1 MSSKSMA
8 QLGNR
13 VEAIPG
19 TAALGKGIAV
29 LCMIGDEKAP
39 PRFSRLQA
47 LTSLPKGTLHR
58 ILKALI
64 LEGLVR
70 YESRDKTYH
79 LGLRLLNLAYQALED
94 LDLRDVARGDLVRL
108 RDLTGEAV
116 HLAIR
121 DNMKAVYI
129 DVMEST
135 HAVGPIARIGSSSA
149 FHNSAAGKA
158 IAANLPSKER
168 SEIIDRLELTRSTP
182 ATITSRR
189 KLRAHLEEVRKRGY
203 ALNEEE
209 ETVGIHGIAA
219 AVFGH
224 HGDVVASICIT
235 IPSYR
240 VEASKLPLYGAAVI
254 EAANAV
260 SRQMGFR
267 AR

>member
-1 MSSKSMA
+1 MA
-8 QLGNR
+8 PKGKR
-13 VEAIPG
+13 METVPG
-19 TAALGKGIAV
+19 TAALSKGITV
-29 LCMIGDEKAP
+29 LCMIGDEKTP
-39 PRFSRLQA
+39 PLFSRLQT

-64 LEGLVR
+64 LEGFVR
-70 YESRDKTYH
+70 YEPKDKTYH
-79 LGLRLLNLAYQALED
+79 LGLRLLSLAYQALED
-94 LDLRDVARGDLVRL
+94 LDLREIARGSLVHL

-121 DNMKAVYI
+121 DNIKAVYI
-129 DVMEST
+129 DVAEST
-135 HAVGPIARIGSSSA
+135 HAVGPIAKIGSSSA

-158 IAANLPSKER
+158 IAANLPSKEQ
-168 SEIIDRLELTRSTP
+168 SEIIEHLEMTKSTS

-219 AVFGH
+219 PIFGH
-224 HGDVVASICIT
+224 RGDVVASICIT

-240 VEASKLPLYGAAVI
+240 FDASKLTSYGKAVA
-254 EAANAV
+254 ETANSV
-260 SRQMGFR
+260 SRQMGYT